1 MTRGC
6 PRVTPRLSAMRIEHT
21 LDQIAERAILAA
33 TGTPSPALLRPTTDP
48 KHGDYQI
55 NAAMSLAKQLKQN
68 PRELGEKIATQLR
81 GEPCIARAEVAGP
94 GFVNLTLAPAW
105 IAQQLEIAARDH
117 ERDGVPPVQRSLTV
131 VIDFSSPNIAKQ
143 MHVGHLRSTIIG
155 DALCKLSR
163 FIGHTVIGDNH
174 IGDWGTQYGLLLAGM
189 QELGDLSALEDSPI
203 EELERVYQAASKQ
216 AKDDEAFAERARQ
229 ELSKLQAGDEANLAL
244 WRKFVATTRTALD
257 AVYERMNVHF
267 DQWLGESAFNDALPG
282 VVAELTEK
290 KIARLDQ
297 GAVGVFWQELEHIPD
312 ALKKQEQPFL
322 VQKRDGAFLYST
334 TDIAAAKFRKQAWRA
349 DRCLYVV
356 DARQALH
363 FTQLFAVVAL
373 LGIEMEMEHISFGT
387 VLDEAGKPLKT
398 RDGKAVTLA
407 SLLDEAESRALARLR
422 EGVAEGKVH
431 VSEEQIE
438 TVARAVGIGAV
449 KYADLR
455 QNRASDYQF
464 DWDKL
469 VSFQGNAGPY
479 LQYAYARISSI
490 FDKAERRLDEVEGSI
505 RLSTPEEE
513 RLGRVLIR
521 FGEVVHRAA
530 EASLPHLLTDHL
542 YELAKAFMA
551 FFEACPVLKAEPD
564 VQSSRLVLAAV
575 SARQMRR
582 GLGLLGIDVV
592 ERM

>member
-1 MTRGC
+1 
-6 PRVTPRLSAMRIEHT
+6 MRIEHT
-21 LDQIAERAILAA
+21 LEQIAERAILAA
-33 TGTPSPALLRPTTDP
+33 TGNSSPALLRPTSDP
-48 KHGDYQI
+48 RHGDYQI
-55 NAAMSLAKQLKQN
+55 NAAMSLAKQLKTN
-68 PRELGEKIATQLR
+68 PRQLAEQIAAQLR
-81 GEPCIARAEVAGP
+81 QEEAIAQADVAGP
-94 GFVNLTLAPAW
+94 GFVNLTLARNW
-105 IAQQLEIAARDH
+105 IATQVTTAARDH
-117 ERDGVPPVQRSLTV
+117 ARDGVPLVSEPLTV
-131 VIDFSSPNIAKQ
+131 VVDFSSPNIAKQ

-163 FIGHTVIGDNH
+163 FLGHRVIGDNH

-189 QELGDLSALEDSPI
+189 QELGDLKALEDSPI
-203 EELERVYQAASKQ
+203 EELERVYQLASKRAQ
-216 AKDDEAFAERARQ
+216 EDETFAEQARL
-229 ELSKLQAGDEANLAL
+229 ELSKLQAGDAENLAL
-244 WRKFVATTRTALD
+244 WRKFVATTRSALD
-257 AVYERMNVHF
+257 AVYERMNVTF
-267 DQWLGESAFNDALPG
+267 DEWLGESAFNAALPG
-282 VVAELTEK
+282 VVAELLEK
-290 KIARLDQ
+290 KIARRDQ
-297 GAVGVFWQELEHIPD
+297 GAVGVFWQELADIPD

-334 TDIAAAKFRKQAWRA
+334 TDIAAAQFRKTEWKA

-356 DARQALH
+356 DARQSLH
-363 FTQLFAVVAL
+363 FTQLFAVMSL
-373 LGIEMEMEHISFGT
+373 LGVHMDLEHISFGT

-407 SLLDEAESRALARLR
+407 SLLDEAESRAQARLR
-422 EGVAEGKVH
+422 EGIAEGKVH
-431 VSEEQIE
+431 IQEADVER
-438 TVARAVGIGAV
+438 VARAVGIGAV

-490 FDKAERRLDEVEGSI
+490 FEKAERNLDEVAAPIE
-505 RLSTPEEE
+505 LTAPEEE
-513 RLGRVLIR
+513 RLARVLIR

-530 EASLPHLLTDHL
+530 ETSLPHLLTDHL

-551 FFEACPVLKAEPD
+551 FFEACPVLKAEGTLQD
-564 VQSSRLVLAAV
+564 SRLTLAGV